1 VLHGDAMCQES
12 VVSRNTS
19 QPENDSP
26 PRCLLRKWLKMAV
39 NEIFE
44 LNSMFIGDDRERNE
58 LEQRSR
64 TLRTAIDQQEG
75 RVSKFIV
82 SHANV
87 AYLFY
92 I

>member
-1 VLHGDAMCQES
+1 
-12 VVSRNTS
+12 
-19 QPENDSP
+19 
-26 PRCLLRKWLKMAV
+26 MAV

-75 RVSKFIV
+75 RVSKFIILLTITTCLYTLI
-82 SHANV
+82 SFCRRLTRWMSFARM
-87 AYLFY
+87 
-92 I
+92 